1 MSPASQKPDL
11 WRKKMNFFGE
21 FVKVKSKFC
30 GAFVEYRN
38 PIDTLSGAV
47 PGDGEQARF
56 RPGKPKIA
64 I

>member
-1 MSPASQKPDL
+1 MI
-11 WRKKMNFFGE
+11 FFGF
-21 FVKVKSKFC
+21 FVNVIIKFC

-38 PIDTLSGAV
+38 PIDFIMGAV

-64 I
+64 K